1 MKLKRI
7 LLSVALLCGIGTT
20 AMADK
25 GMWLLNELN
34 QQNYE
39 RMKELGFKLSPEQL
53 YSPGQPSVASAVV
66 IFGGGCTG
74 ITVSNEGLIFTNH
87 HCGFGAIQSQSTVD
101 HDYLRDGFR
110 SNNHA
115 EELPIPGL
123 SVRYLRE
130 IVDVT
135 PRIEAAV
142 KGAKSEMER
151 LQIIEELSQKINAE
165 YTKGSTIVGEVTPY
179 YAGNKYYV
187 VVYNVFQDVR
197 LVMAPPSSVGKFGG
211 DTDNWMWTRHTG
223 DFSVF
228 RVYADANNNPA
239 LYSQNNK
246 PYKPISYA
254 PVSLNGYREGDYAMT
269 IGFPGST
276 NRYLTSWGVEDVINN
291 ENSPRIE
298 VRGIKQAIWKEAMEA
313 DQATRIKYASKYA
326 QSSNY
331 WKNSIGMN
339 RGLKNLDVVNRKR
352 AEEKAF
358 EAWIA
363 KNNSQSTYGH
373 ILPGLKEDYA
383 KSAAISKDI
392 NYLYETLWGGT
403 EIVRLARDV
412 NSVTRIQA
420 ADMPKYKARL
430 DDLYKDYLPSLDVKV
445 LPAMLNIVRQRVSA
459 DCQPDIFKFI
469 DKKFKGSTEKY
480 AQYVF
485 EKSIVPYADKV
496 KDFLSLPAD
505 KQKKVLDNDPAIALF
520 NSVLPAIL
528 QAQGKAED
536 VMVNIEKG
544 KREYFAASRIMDPN
558 RQMPSDANFTMRMSY
573 GSIKGYAPKD
583 GVWYNYYTTEQG
595 VFEKQDPTSSEF
607 AVQPEILSLLRSKDF
622 GQYGVGGHLR
632 LCFLSDNDITGG
644 NSGSPVF
651 NGNGELIG
659 LAFDGNWEAMSGDIE
674 FEPDLQRTISVDIR
688 YVLFMIDKWA
698 KMPHLIKEL
707 NLVKGEPRDQMGAAN
722 GGNCPHKMA
731 QSCAKKEECS
741 KGKMNGDKSAAC
753 SSDKKDGKCSKEK
766 KCGDKSAACSSD
778 KKDGQCCKEKKCG
791 DKSAAC
797 SSDKKDGKC
806 CKEEKACA
814 AGKKATEKKAN
825 CCSTMKDGKPCTADK
840 DCAKT
845 GKPCC
850 ATGKAA
856 AAKKAN
862 CCSTMKDG
870 KPCTADKDCA
880 KSGKACCGKNK
891 EAAARK
897 AAKK

>member
-53 YSPGQPSVASAVV
+53 YSLGQPSVASAVV

-110 SNNHA
+110 SNNHT

-151 LQIIEELSQKINAE
+151 MQIIEELSHKINAE
-165 YTKGSTIVGEVTPY
+165 YTKGSTVVGEVTPY

-228 RVYADANNNPA
+228 RVYADASNNPA

-276 NRYLTSWGVEDVINN
+276 NRYLTSWGVEDVVNN

-373 ILPGLKEDYA
+373 ILPGLKSDYA

-412 NSVTRIQA
+412 NSVGRIQA

-430 DDLYKDYLPSLDVKV
+430 EELYKDYLPSLDVKV
-445 LPAMLNIVRQRVSA
+445 LPAMLDIVRQRVSA

-469 DKKFKGSTEKY
+469 DKKFKGSTAKY

-485 EKSIVPYADKV
+485 EKSIIPYADKV
-496 KDFLSLPAD
+496 KDFLNLPAD
-505 KQKKVLDNDPAIALF
+505 KQKKILDKDPAVALF
-520 NSVLPAIL
+520 NSVLPAIM
-528 QAQGKAED
+528 QAQDKSEE
-536 VMVNIEKG
+536 MMLNIEKG

-583 GVWYNYYTTEQG
+583 GAWYNYYTTEQG

-622 GQYGVGGHLR
+622 GQYGVGDHLR

-707 NLVKGEPRDQMGAAN
+707 NLVKGDQRDLMSAAN
-722 GGNCPHKMA
+722 SGNCSHKKA
-731 QSCAKKEECS
+731 QSCTKKEECS
-741 KGKMNGDKSAAC
+741 KEKKCAEKSAAC
-753 SSDKKDGKCSKEK
+753 TTTVKDGK
-766 KCGDKSAACSSD
+766 AC
-778 KKDGQCCKEKKCG
+778 KT
-791 DKSAAC
+791 
-797 SSDKKDGKC
+797 
-806 CKEEKACA
+806 EKACA
-814 AGKKATEKKAN
+814 SGQKSAEKKAN

-856 AAKKAN
+856 AAKKA
-862 CCSTMKDG
+862 S
-870 KPCTADKDCA
+870 
-880 KSGKACCGKNK
+880 
-891 EAAARK
+891 
-897 AAKK
+897 KK

>member
-1 MKLKRI
+1 MNLKRI

-101 HDYLRDGFR
+101 HDFLRDGFR

-412 NSVTRIQA
+412 NSVTRIQT

-469 DKKFKGSTEKY
+469 VKF
-480 AQYVF
+480 
-485 EKSIVPYADKV
+485 
-496 KDFLSLPAD
+496 
-505 KQKKVLDNDPAIALF
+505 
-520 NSVLPAIL
+520 
-528 QAQGKAED
+528 
-536 VMVNIEKG
+536 
-544 KREYFAASRIMDPN
+544 ASEGI
-558 RQMPSDANFTMRMSY
+558 
-573 GSIKGYAPKD
+573 
-583 GVWYNYYTTEQG
+583 
-595 VFEKQDPTSSEF
+595 
-607 AVQPEILSLLRSKDF
+607 
-622 GQYGVGGHLR
+622 
-632 LCFLSDNDITGG
+632 
-644 NSGSPVF
+644 
-651 NGNGELIG
+651 
-659 LAFDGNWEAMSGDIE
+659 
-674 FEPDLQRTISVDIR
+674 
-688 YVLFMIDKWA
+688 
-698 KMPHLIKEL
+698 
-707 NLVKGEPRDQMGAAN
+707 
-722 GGNCPHKMA
+722 
-731 QSCAKKEECS
+731 
-741 KGKMNGDKSAAC
+741 
-753 SSDKKDGKCSKEK
+753 
-766 KCGDKSAACSSD
+766 
-778 KKDGQCCKEKKCG
+778 
-791 DKSAAC
+791 
-797 SSDKKDGKC
+797 
-806 CKEEKACA
+806 
-814 AGKKATEKKAN
+814 
-825 CCSTMKDGKPCTADK
+825 
-840 DCAKT
+840 
-845 GKPCC
+845 
-850 ATGKAA
+850 
-856 AAKKAN
+856 
-862 CCSTMKDG
+862 
-870 KPCTADKDCA
+870 
-880 KSGKACCGKNK
+880 
-891 EAAARK
+891 
-897 AAKK
+897 

>member
-722 GGNCPHKMA
+722 GGNCPHKKD

-741 KGKMNGDKSAAC
+741 KGKMNG
-753 SSDKKDGKCSKEK
+753 E
-766 KCGDKSAACSSD
+766 KSAACSSD
-778 KKDGQCCKEKKCG
+778 KKDGQCGKEKKCG
-791 DKSAAC
+791 DKLAAC

-840 DCAKT
+840 DCAK
-845 GKPCC
+845 
-850 ATGKAA
+850 
-856 AAKKAN
+856 
-862 CCSTMKDG
+862 
-870 KPCTADKDCA
+870 
-880 KSGKACCGKNK
+880 SGKACCGKNK